1 LEACHRPALI
11 EGQKENKKD
20 GEIKLNHK
28 FAVFYVTMISIALA
42 ASLYANSFVT
52 LQPDFILEWSSDEQV
67 IVNGTLRI
75 ELTFE
80 WRNESLNIIA
90 KINDDEYHAGDL
102 LGFAFDIDG
111 HGWIDCFAACNL
123 TTEERLIMLRWNSY
137 YNAYTIGDILKTDG
151 YFIRDPY
158 SNCTF
163 TEGVGYTYNI
173 TIPKT
178 ALSKVKV
185 YDAIVAFRDATER
198 SKTLEWWVSAEIE
211 GWQ

>member
-1 LEACHRPALI
+1 MKGR
-11 EGQKENKKD
+11 KRTKNK
-20 GEIKLNHK
+20 GEIKLKRDIK
-28 FAVFYVTMISIALA
+28 FAVFYVTMISIASVI
-42 ASLYANSFVT
+42 SLYASSLAGSSTFV
-52 LQPDFILEWSSDEQV
+52 LEWPSEQQE
-67 IVNGTLRI
+67 IVDGTLRI

-80 WRNESLNIIA
+80 WQNESLNIIA
-90 KINDDEYHAGDL
+90 KINDDEYNAGDL

-151 YFIRDPY
+151 YFIKSPY
-158 SNCTF
+158 HNCTF

-185 YDAIVAFRDATER
+185 YDAIVAFRDVTDR